1 MTRVANDVTK
11 PVIPGAAVRT
21 NERAAGQKD
30 EFTYMMGQ
38 AAGMA
43 DSAGKGRKDALEIRT
58 SDHKQAYEKNK
69 KTTDVNAKE
78 PGEKLT
84 DKTDVIQA
92 KERAARKELAEKLGV
107 SEEELEQAM
116 ASLGFNL
123 ADLADAANM
132 ISLMGALSEGLDAVS
147 IMMDEDMFSQVNELT
162 QFVSGTLD
170 EIAGEFGVATEE
182 LTAFMSVMENPQE
195 DAQQTV
201 YTVEIVQTGA
211 QETQEKVPEVTQKGT
226 EGRQGQEHAEQGALT
241 GSTQGAVMYDTTV
254 ETVPLQEVSFA
265 ETSRMQEILDQIA
278 DYVKVNAAPE
288 ITEME
293 IQLNPASLGTVNLQ
307 VAAKDGVVTAQLI
320 AQEEAV
326 RQALEL
332 QTQALKE
339 SLQQQGIR
347 VEAVE
352 VTIAS
357 HEFEQNLE
365 QDANPNPEEEAYA
378 QSLRKGTR
386 RLHLGEIGEEDL
398 DGMSEAE
405 LIQIDMMNRTGNR
418 VDFMA

>member
-1 MTRVANDVTK
+1 MTRVANDVTN
-11 PVIPGAAVRT
+11 PVMPKATVRT
-21 NERAAGQKD
+21 NGRGSGQKD

-38 AAGMA
+38 AAGMTDGA
-43 DSAGKGRKDALEIRT
+43 KKGGTDALEIRT

-69 KTTDVNAKE
+69 KTSDVNAKE
-78 PGEKLT
+78 PKEALA
-84 DKTDVIQA
+84 DKTDALQT
-92 KERAARKELAEKLGV
+92 KEKAVGKELAEKLGV
-107 SEEELEQAM
+107 SEEELEEAM
-116 ASLGFNL
+116 TSLGFCF

-132 ISLMGALSEGLDAVS
+132 IALMGELSEGLDNVTV
-147 IMMDEDMFSQVNELT
+147 MMDENMFSQVNDLT
-162 QFVSGTLD
+162 QFVAGALD
-170 EIAGEFGVATEE
+170 EIAEEFGVTTEE
-182 LTAFMSVMENPQE
+182 LTTFMSVMDKLQE
-195 DAQQTV
+195 ADPESA
-201 YTVEIVQTGA
+201 YTVEVTQTATKEVQ
-211 QETQEKVPEVTQKGT
+211 ENVPEKAQKETG
-226 EGRQGQEHAEQGALT
+226 GQQGQEHAQQGALT
-241 GSTQGAVMYDTTV
+241 GNTQGQIVYDTPI
-254 ETVPLQEVSFA
+254 ETAVLQETSFT
-265 ETSRMQEILDQIA
+265 ETSRVQEILDQIA
-278 DYVKVNAAPE
+278 DYVKVNATPE

-293 IQLNPASLGTVNLQ
+293 IQLSPASLGTVNLQ
-307 VAAKDGVVTAQLI
+307 VAAKDGVITAQLI

-365 QDANPNPEEEAYA
+365 QDADPNPEEEAYA
-378 QSLRKGTR
+378 KSLRKGTR
-386 RLHLGEIGEEDL
+386 RLHLGELGEEDL
-398 DGMSEAE
+398 NEMSEAE